1 MALSGSFSGSTNNQY
16 IKPTIEW
23 SAVQSIDGNYSDVT
37 ATLKYSRTNTGYTTS
52 GTWSGGIVVNSSTT
66 VGSKY
71 LEITYNSGT
80 VAISTTVR
88 VYHNED
94 GTRITTIGAYGGIP
108 GTSFSTT
115 DISSTITLDT
125 IPRATTPVAV
135 NMTLGMPAPITLKP
149 ASSAF
154 RHTIV
159 CNFGNE
165 SVLIADKTASTSIN
179 WTPPL
184 SLAEQIPK
192 SKYGVA
198 TIVCTTYNGN
208 VYIGTKSVSINLTIP
223 NSMVPTISSVSV
235 SENVSGLNEKFGAFV
250 QSKSKLAIA
259 VSASGIYGSTIASCQ
274 TGFEGVFYS
283 GLSVI
288 TNTISGSGKI
298 SLTVN
303 VTDTRGMSAT
313 TTTTV
318 NVLEYSSP
326 TISRL
331 SAYRV
336 TPEGVEDDDGERIA
350 LRISYKKASVGG
362 KNGGTL
368 SVSYREESEL
378 AFLQISSESAQ
389 NAFDDVI
396 LYTTEPVISVDNAYV
411 IRVTLQ
417 DFFSTINAD
426 TRVESSFSLMDFH
439 SSGTGISFGK
449 SAVLRDT
456 MEINMDVQMDKK
468 LYVLGDVEAQGSLT
482 ISGGIPENSFLVGA
496 GDRKP
501 VVAKSPEEVKSL
513 LGLADYVVDRGVSG
527 IWTYR
532 KWASGVAECW
542 GYYTTSSVSMTNPWG
557 SLYESTTPYK
567 ATFPRG
573 LFSDTPT
580 YIDIQAGYAGGVA
593 AFIERGG
600 SAPSATATD
609 EFYFVRP
616 TSFEVG
622 GMRVFIN
629 AIGKWK

>member
-1 MALSGSFSGSTNNQY
+1 MALSGSFSGYTNNQY
-16 IKPTIEW
+16 ITPTIEW

-66 VGSKY
+66 VGSKH

-88 VYHNED
+88 VYHNAD

-135 NMTLGMPAPITLKP
+135 NMTLGMPAPITLNP

-192 SKYGVA
+192 STYGVA

-208 VYIGTKSVSINLTIP
+208 VSIGTKSVSINLTIP

-274 TGFEGVFYS
+274 TGFEGVSYS

-288 TNTISGSGKI
+288 TNTISGSGEI

-368 SVSYREESEL
+368 SVSYREESES

-426 TRVESSFSLMDFH
+426 TRVESSFSLVDFNV
-439 SSGTGISFGK
+439 SGTGLAIGMASLE
-449 SAVLRDT
+449 SNLL
-456 MEINMDVQMDKK
+456 DVNLPVK
-468 LYVLGDVEAQGSLT
+468 L
-482 ISGGIPENSFLVGA
+482 
-496 GDRKP
+496 RKP
-501 VVAKSPEEVKSL
+501 VSGNLELEGNLTINGKTL
-513 LGLADYVVDRGVSG
+513 LDFFYPVGSIYYSTSNTNPSTLFGG
-527 IWTYR
+527 IWERIKDVFLLAAGDQYAAGSTGGEASHTLTSAEMPNHKHDNIHISSKGQTLYGVTNDATIGYR
-532 KWASGVAECW
+532 PNFATINYNTGNYDADSTAFE
-542 GYYTTSSVSMTNPWG
+542 TT
-557 SLYESTTPYK
+557 TTGGNGAHNNMPPYK
-567 ATFPRG
+567 AV
-573 LFSDTPT
+573 
-580 YIDIQAGYAGGVA
+580 YIWTRTG
-593 AFIERGG
+593 
-600 SAPSATATD
+600 
-609 EFYFVRP
+609 
-616 TSFEVG
+616 
-622 GMRVFIN
+622 
-629 AIGKWK
+629 